1 MNRLRAVLT
10 AAVLTLPLSAAAQNT
25 KVEFDETFDFSK
37 VRTYSIRVGT
47 PWGNELSERRVLA
60 EIDEA
65 IAAKGWTKTGEGQA
79 GIHVLLHGAT
89 DTKRSATTF
98 YGGMGGYGYQGFPGG
113 MGSAA
118 TTVTEYTVG
127 TLLVDMFDAAA
138 KSLVFRGTAEGEL
151 SDNPARNTTKL
162 QKVSARLFK
171 NFPPQPKAK

>member
-1 MNRLRAVLT
+1 MNRLRVGLA
-10 AAVLTLPLSAAAQNT
+10 AAVLALPLSAAAQNT
-25 KVEFDETFDFSK
+25 KVEFDKTFDFSK
-37 VRTYSIRVGT
+37 VRTYSIRVAT

-65 IAAKGWTKTGEGQA
+65 IAAKGWTKTEEGQA
-79 GIHVLLHGAT
+79 GILVLLHGAT

-118 TTVTEYTVG
+118 TTVSEYKVG
-127 TLLVDMFDAAA
+127 TLIVDMFEPAA
-138 KSLVFRGTAEGEL
+138 KALVFRGTAEGEL
-151 SDNPARNTTKL
+151 SDNPSKNTTKL

-171 NFPPQPKAK
+171 NFPPKPDAK